1 MLGGGR
7 ISTVPLPLDYLD
19 GFGEAFYG
27 RPEAFLDPAVRAAQ
41 SGWQFMDEPT
51 AERGVAKLADEF
63 GYGKWDRHFGHVRTQ
78 PEFNVQLGSS
88 ARLSSR
94 VRRVC
99 SWSYRM
105 A

>member
-1 MLGGGR
+1 MKP
-7 ISTVPLPLDYLD
+7 STVGLKPSSTQRYVP
-19 GFGEAFYG
+19 
-27 RPEAFLDPAVRAAQ
+27 PNRA
-41 SGWQFMDEPT
+41 GMDEPT